1 MIAVIWPTGG
11 GFPWVIG
18 ALVGTLDDGALVGA
32 DVGGTSV
39 GAVDGDALVGGA
51 GVGVSKFEF
60 ANVFL
65 VLDKIYELYPQHA
78 KDETIS
84 IHSRSVKF
92 FILPT
97 WRTFA
102 VSSLRSYSDL
112 QKY

>member
-1 MIAVIWPTGG
+1 LVGG
-11 GFPWVIG
+11 AGVG
-18 ALVGTLDDGALVGA
+18 ALI
-32 DVGGTSV
+32 
-39 GAVDGDALVGGA
+39 GGA

-60 ANVFL
+60 ANESL

-102 VSSLRSYSDL
+102 VSSLRSYAICRNIEPL
-112 QKY
+112 LHLNQ